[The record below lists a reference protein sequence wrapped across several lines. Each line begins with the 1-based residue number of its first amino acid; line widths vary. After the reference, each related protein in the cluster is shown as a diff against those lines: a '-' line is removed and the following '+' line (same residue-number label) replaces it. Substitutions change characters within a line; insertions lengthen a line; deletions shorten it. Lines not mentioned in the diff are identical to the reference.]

1 MLASLD
7 LWLLLKEPLAG
18 EPQADVLRGF
28 GLMVVQSLEKA
39 QKTEIPESLLPAQ
52 AMNACQFSI
61 SGVAGRTAC
70 W

>member
-39 QKTEIPESLLPAQ
+39 QKTEIPESLLPA
-52 AMNACQFSI
+52 
-61 SGVAGRTAC
+61 
-70 W
+70 